1 MTDSFLDDLK
11 KVKWDSLDAKSA
23 VELRLALK
31 ATLAQADKW
40 FAQLAEQFGYP
51 VPGYTL
57 EPPAASNGDGRP
69 PERIGPPK
77 TSDPVKPPVKRRGRP
92 LPKLKMEFKHKA
104 KPQPIAVGG
113 ADAAADGPKPAELFQ
128 DSYVSHEGPRPGA
141 VLPADHPR
149 RGLHR
154 ESSVTPEVDMSDFQE
169 VEEEMRKSGNAG
181 KLFQ

>member
-11 KVKWDSLDAKSA
+11 KIRWDSLDAKSA

-31 ATLAQADKW
+31 ATLAEADRW
-40 FAQLAEQFGYP
+40 FAELAKQFGYP

-57 EPPAASNGDGRP
+57 EPPAASNDDGRP
-69 PERIGPPK
+69 PETVDPPK
-77 TSDPVKPPVKRRGRP
+77 VTGPVKPSKKRGRP
-92 LPKLKMEFKHKA
+92 IPALKVQFPKGR
-104 KPQPIAVGG
+104 KPAPIAVGG
-113 ADAAADGPKPAELFQ
+113 ADAPQDGPKPAQLFE
-128 DSYVSHEGPRPGA
+128 DSYVSREGPRPGA